1 MSVAEAARRHG
12 VTATT
17 ISNWRDRFIEAG
29 KGGLENKISGPA
41 HGGTV
46 AERRLRS
53 ENEQLKLALAEQ
65 MVQLR
70 LWQKGAEHIG
80 EVPSPTGPAQRW
92 ELRSRCLRGC
102 RSAQGARRRSTRWPL
117 HLTQR

>member
-1 MSVAEAARRHG
+1 MAVMSRSQKPGRTVPVDERFRVVLAVLQGEML

-17 ISNWRDRFIEAG
+17 ISNWQDRFIEAG

-65 MVQLR
+65 MVQPR
-70 LWQKGAEHIG
+70 LWQKGAEHI
-80 EVPSPTGPAQRW
+80 EDVPSVTSKP
-92 ELRSRCLRGC
+92 
-102 RSAQGARRRSTRWPL
+102 
-117 HLTQR
+117 

>member
-1 MSVAEAARRHG
+1 MAVMSRSQKPGRTVPVDERFRVVLAVLQGEMSVAEAARRHG

-70 LWQKGAEHIG
+70 LWQKG
-80 EVPSPTGPAQRW
+80 PST
-92 ELRSRCLRGC
+92 SRMSL
-102 RSAQGARRRSTRWPL
+102 L
-117 HLTQR
+117 

>member
-1 MSVAEAARRHG
+1 MSSSGVVLAVLQGEMSVAEAARRHG

-29 KGGLENKISGPA
+29 KGGLENKISGRA

-46 AERRLRS
+46 ADRRLRS

-70 LWQKGAEHIG
+70 VWQTDFSSSK
-80 EVPSPTGPAQRW
+80 P
-92 ELRSRCLRGC
+92 
-102 RSAQGARRRSTRWPL
+102 PL
-117 HLTQR
+117 SGSGGSVW

>member
-1 MSVAEAARRHG
+1 MAVMSRSQKPGRTVPVDERFRVVLAVLQGEMSVAEAARRHG

-70 LWQKGAEHIG
+70 LWQKGAEHI
-80 EVPSPTGPAQRW
+80 EDVPSVTSKP
-92 ELRSRCLRGC
+92 
-102 RSAQGARRRSTRWPL
+102 
-117 HLTQR
+117 

>member
-1 MSVAEAARRHG
+1 VLQGEVSVAEAARRHG

-65 MVQLR
+65 VVQLR
-70 LWQKGAEHIG
+70 LWQKGAEHI
-80 EVPSPTGPAQRW
+80 EDVPSVTSKP
-92 ELRSRCLRGC
+92 
-102 RSAQGARRRSTRWPL
+102 
-117 HLTQR
+117 

>member
-1 MSVAEAARRHG
+1 MAVMSRSQKPGRTVPVDERFRVRG
-12 VTATT
+12 
-17 ISNWRDRFIEAG
+17 RFIEAG

-70 LWQKGAEHIG
+70 LWQKGAEHI
-80 EVPSPTGPAQRW
+80 EDVPSVTSKP
-92 ELRSRCLRGC
+92 
-102 RSAQGARRRSTRWPL
+102 
-117 HLTQR
+117 

>member
-1 MSVAEAARRHG
+1 MSRSQKPGRTVPVDERFRVVLAVLQGEMSVAEAAPRHG

-70 LWQKGAEHIG
+70 LWQKGAEHI
-80 EVPSPTGPAQRW
+80 EDVPSVTSKP
-92 ELRSRCLRGC
+92 
-102 RSAQGARRRSTRWPL
+102 
-117 HLTQR
+117 

>member
-1 MSVAEAARRHG
+1 MAVMSRSQKPGRTVPVDERFRVVLAVLQGEMSVAEAARRHG

-17 ISNWRDRFIEAG
+17 ISNWQDRLIEAG

-65 MVQLR
+65 TSSN
-70 LWQKGAEHIG
+70 G
-80 EVPSPTGPAQRW
+80 S
-92 ELRSRCLRGC
+92 
-102 RSAQGARRRSTRWPL
+102 SAS
-117 HLTQR
+117 

>member
-1 MSVAEAARRHG
+1 MAVMSRSQKPGRTVPVDE
-12 VTATT
+12 
-17 ISNWRDRFIEAG
+17 RFRVVLAV
-29 KGGLENKISGPA
+29 PA

-70 LWQKGAEHIG
+70 LWQKGAEHI
-80 EVPSPTGPAQRW
+80 EDVPSVTSKP
-92 ELRSRCLRGC
+92 
-102 RSAQGARRRSTRWPL
+102 
-117 HLTQR
+117 

>member
-1 MSVAEAARRHG
+1 MAVMSRSQKPGRTVPVDERFR
-12 VTATT
+12 V
-17 ISNWRDRFIEAG
+17 RDRFIEAG

-70 LWQKGAEHIG
+70 LWQKGAEHI
-80 EVPSPTGPAQRW
+80 EDVPSVTSKP
-92 ELRSRCLRGC
+92 
-102 RSAQGARRRSTRWPL
+102 
-117 HLTQR
+117 

>member
-17 ISNWRDRFIEAG
+17 ISNWRDRFIEVG

-70 LWQKGAEHIG
+70 LWQKGAEHI
-80 EVPSPTGPAQRW
+80 EDVPSVTSKPESGTPDAGFEVLPPGRYSRTHLPPA
-92 ELRSRCLRGC
+92 SG
-102 RSAQGARRRSTRWPL
+102 SASGW
-117 HLTQR
+117 